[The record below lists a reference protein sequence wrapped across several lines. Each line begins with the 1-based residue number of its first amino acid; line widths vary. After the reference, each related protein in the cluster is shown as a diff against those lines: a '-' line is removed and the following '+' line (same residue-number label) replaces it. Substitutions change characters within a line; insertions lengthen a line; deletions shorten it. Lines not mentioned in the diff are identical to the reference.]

1 MKKEIKDFYAK
12 NNVDWDWKR
21 FNELITEYD
30 LENNN
35 ILYGIYSTIADIR
48 SRQSIIKHTANDFAL
63 NSLLLGSNKFLLEY
77 VGAWQSDV
85 PGKMIRTDYKL
96 LTFLTGLENKIK
108 KMNSNV
114 LKNPRD
120 LSRLLN
126 DDANNPVNNKKFEI
140 IKTSLNNH

>member
-1 MKKEIKDFYAK
+1 MIKKIKDFYGK
-12 NNVDWDWKR
+12 IKVDWDWKL
-21 FNELITEYD
+21 FNKLITEYD

-48 SRQSIIKHTANDFAL
+48 SRQFIIQHTTNDITL
-63 NSLLLGSNKFLLEY
+63 NSLLLGSNKFPLVY

-108 KMNSNV
+108 EMNSHV
-114 LKNPRD
+114 LKNPR
-120 LSRLLN
+120 N
-126 DDANNPVNNKKFEI
+126 
-140 IKTSLNNH
+140 